1 MAKVTLQMDQ
11 SSSRSGSPPL
21 SFRAGGHSTKITR
34 NNMCCKEAAA
44 EENMQLADRGD
55 QDVASPS
62 LPPAPR
68 GALIAPAKRRTKAA
82 PWRPQTGVVRCR
94 GIRSRTVGRLP
105 DQSGTVGARG
115 GTHGEPPRVL
125 LPAGAHAQHPPR
137 PALVGHSVRA
147 SAILSW
153 VLSQSFC
160 DPSSP
165 RHY

>member
-1 MAKVTLQMDQ
+1 VLQR
-11 SSSRSGSPPL
+11 SSSRGDTCSL
-21 SFRAGGHSTKITR
+21 
-34 NNMCCKEAAA
+34 
-44 EENMQLADRGD
+44 QADGNQQARGD